1 MYSPAAAHLHAVGQ
15 TTLRTNMHRT
25 VLQYQSSIALCM
37 YFMSQS
43 SAAAVLLLPK
53 LGALVALTIFM
64 KASWTLSYSST
75 AW

>member
-1 MYSPAAAHLHAVGQ
+1 MMCVRVY
-15 TTLRTNMHRT
+15 
-25 VLQYQSSIALCM
+25 VLVQVYVL
-37 YFMSQS
+37 MSQS

-64 KASWTLSYSST
+64 KASGTLSYSST